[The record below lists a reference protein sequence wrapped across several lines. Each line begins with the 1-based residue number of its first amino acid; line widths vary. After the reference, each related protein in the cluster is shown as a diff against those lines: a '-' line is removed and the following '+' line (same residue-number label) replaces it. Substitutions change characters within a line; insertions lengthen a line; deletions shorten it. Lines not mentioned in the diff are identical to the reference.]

1 MSKRVRMGLNQTG
14 PHRYKPLND
23 CRENISEYIEEF
35 HIDADDNDSD
45 AIDEVSA
52 VSYEGHLKWYD
63 HWLDHLDKN
72 EFELKG
78 SDARKMATQLKW
90 EFNGT
95 TPRNRYDR
103 ITHFHDWLVKNEY
116 TEKNPYKRWTS
127 RELKLT
133 KTTEQS
139 KHLDEGEDYA
149 CSVSDIKAMEKH
161 PGRYEIRNQLIIRLM
176 WHTGCRRD
184 ELASIEIAIEEE
196 DEMRGENEKAH
207 DDIDIDKRT
216 IHIRNS
222 VSKNNEE
229 RYVGWKESVDGL
241 LNMWLSQRDRWNT
254 NNHPYLFIGERGGRL
269 DGDAISE
276 IIVQSAYRAGI
287 NRKLYADANA
297 AVDEDGNPIKNRD
310 LITSHNVRHGLAT
323 KMIDDDCDPYR
334 VSRYMGHSSV
344 EFTIENYVEEDPKD
358 GLPALEDYNP
368 DRDTAN

>member
-1 MSKRVRMGLNQTG
+1 MSNRARMGLNQTG
-14 PHRYKPLND
+14 PHRYKPLED
-23 CRENISEYIEEF
+23 CRENIVEYIDEQ
-35 HIDADDNDSD
+35 HIDADDNDDDSL
-45 AIDEVSA
+45 DEVSA

-63 HWLDHLDKN
+63 HWLDHLGKDELK
-72 EFELKG
+72 LKG

-116 TEKNPYKRWTS
+116 AEKNPYKRWHP
-127 RELKLT
+127 RKDLKLT

-139 KHLDEGEDYA
+139 KHLDDGEDYA
-149 CSVSDIKAMEKH
+149 VSASEIQAMERH

-176 WHTGCRRD
+176 WHSGCRRD
-184 ELASIEIAIEEE
+184 ELASLTI
-196 DEMRGENEKAH
+196 
-207 DDIDIDKRT
+207 DDIDPAEQT
-216 IHIRNS
+216 IHIRSS

-229 RYVGWKESVDGL
+229 RYVGWKDSVNGL

-254 NNHPYLFIGERGGRL
+254 NDYPYLFIGERGGRL
-269 DGDAISE
+269 DGEAINE

-297 AVDEDGNPIKNRD
+297 AVDEDGDPIKNRD

-323 KMIDDDCDPYR
+323 KMIDDGCDPYR

-344 EFTIENYVEEDPKD
+344 EFTIEKYVQEDPKD
-358 GLPALEDYNP
+358 GLPALDDYNP
-368 DRDTAN
+368 DEDIEN